1 MAALSG
7 RLPALSLRWRLAA
20 WVAAVMLIGT
30 AVTFVVVY
38 RGSGTQLRAQIDRE
52 MQNAADDLAHAIAV
66 SRGRS
71 PQSVVG
77 TADRYIEQQPFRS
90 TSTLLMA
97 VVPGPGTGP
106 GHALLF
112 ADGRREAIESPAEEA
127 RARRVGQHLTRA
139 PLGYSTFHAA
149 DQGQLRLLKRQLR
162 VAGGLGITIGV
173 AEPLRTV
180 AHAQAGVANAFVL
193 AGLIA
198 LVGALLA
205 AYLIG
210 TRMSRPLRRMAAVAS
225 QVDAGDLRPRI
236 GDVGA
241 RGDEVGILAEAFDNM
256 LDRLTAAFAGQ
267 RAFVAD
273 ASHELRTPLTVI
285 RGQIELLA
293 RLHNPPAAE
302 VRRVERLVG
311 AEIARI
317 TRMVDDLLLLAKT
330 EHNEFLRREPIDLV
344 PFVQELWRV
353 EVALAARR
361 FELGS
366 VPAGTLTADPDRL
379 TQALRNLLANAIQS
393 TADGEGWVRLEAKAL
408 PHGQIAFCVDDD
420 GPGIPPGER
429 ERVFDRFN
437 RLDGARD
444 RAAGGSGLGLAIV
457 RAIADAHGG
466 GAVAVASP
474 AGGARLE
481 LRLPGFRL
489 AQASRP
495 SRAPSA
501 SGRAPSKPGDGAV
514 RPDAVASP

>member
-77 TADRYIEQQPFRS
+77 TADRYLEQQPFRS

-267 RAFVAD
+267 RAFVAE
-273 ASHELRTPLTVI
+273 ASHELRTPLTSL
-285 RGQIELLA
+285 RGNAAYVARHGADADALLDIEADVA
-293 RLHNPPAAE
+293 RLAH
-302 VRRVERLVG
+302 LL
-311 AEIARI
+311 
-317 TRMVDDLLLLAKT
+317 DDLLALEREDGATRPSEPVRLT
-330 EHNEFLRREPIDLV
+330 EVIEAVCDEHAEVEVTIEDDVAVRGERGALERALGNLVENARIHGPAGAPIDVTLRRRADTALLSVTYRGSGLDPKQVDLA
-344 PFVQELWRV
+344 FQRFWRGP
-353 EVALAARR
+353 AA
-361 FELGS
+361 
-366 VPAGTLTADPDRL
+366 
-379 TQALRNLLANAIQS
+379 
-393 TADGEGWVRLEAKAL
+393 VR
-408 PHGQIAFCVDDD
+408 P
-420 GPGIPPGER
+420 
-429 ERVFDRFN
+429 
-437 RLDGARD
+437 
-444 RAAGGSGLGLAIV
+444 GSGLGLSIV
-457 RAIADAHGG
+457 AATASRHGG
-466 GAVAVASP
+466 RVAVD
-474 AGGARLE
+474 GGRFTLE
-481 LRLPGFRL
+481 LPVLTDL
-489 AQASRP
+489 S
-495 SRAPSA
+495 
-501 SGRAPSKPGDGAV
+501 
-514 RPDAVASP
+514 